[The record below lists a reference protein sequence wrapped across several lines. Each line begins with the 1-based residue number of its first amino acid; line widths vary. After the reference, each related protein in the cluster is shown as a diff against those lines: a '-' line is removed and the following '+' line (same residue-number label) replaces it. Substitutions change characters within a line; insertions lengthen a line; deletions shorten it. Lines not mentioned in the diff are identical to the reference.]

1 MTLAEKRCLPCEGG
15 TKPLDLAEVQTLL
28 QSLSAWQTDETAKKI
43 YKKFSFKNY
52 YHTMAFVNAVAWIAH
67 QENHHPE
74 LMVSYNTC
82 TVEFTTHSI
91 DGLSHNDFICAAK
104 VEKLIGNQ

>member
-1 MTLAEKRCLPCEGG
+1 MNLTEKRCLPCEGE
-15 TKPLDLAEVQTLL
+15 TNPLDLVEAKALL
-28 QSLSAWQTDETAKKI
+28 QNLTDWQIDETGKKI
-43 YKKFSFKNY
+43 YKKFTFKNY

-74 LMVSYNTC
+74 LLVSYNAC
-82 TVEFTTHSI
+82 LVEYTTHSI

-104 VEKLIGNQ
+104 VEKLIIT